1 MRVSVNNQECQVRAE
16 IININS
22 NELLFYPYTV
32 KTNKYSGSCNNSND
46 PYTKMCIPDVVKN

>member
-1 MRVSVNNQECQVRAE
+1 MNNQECQVRAE

-32 KTNKYSGSCNNSND
+32 KTNKCSGSCNNSND
-46 PYTKMCIPDVVKN
+46 PYAKMCIPDVVKN